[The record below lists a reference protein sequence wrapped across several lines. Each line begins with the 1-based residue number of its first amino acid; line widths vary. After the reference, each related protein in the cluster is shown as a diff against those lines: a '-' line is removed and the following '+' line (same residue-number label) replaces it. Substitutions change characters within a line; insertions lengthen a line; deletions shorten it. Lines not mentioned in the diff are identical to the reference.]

1 MLPGLR
7 FIFAAIVLF
16 MSILVFGFGAT
27 ALLSTAREE
36 FTSAPAWQPLPET
49 RFAQQTSPAKPVLA
63 MLRVN
68 DPPKAT
74 PAAQPAD
81 QSPPQ
86 AELPKSN
93 PAPVAPAPAAEQQ
106 VATAVPEPAPSTPAE
121 MHPSAANADSTPQ
134 DAPAAAIEPAPQ
146 AAGTE

>member
-74 PAAQPAD
+74 PPVQPAD
-81 QSPPQ
+81 QSPAQ

-106 VATAVPEPAPSTPAE
+106 LATAAPETAPSTPAE
-121 MHPSAANADSTPQ
+121 MHPSAVSAASTPPQ
-134 DAPAAAIEPAPQ
+134 NAPAARVSPRPP
-146 AAGTE
+146 